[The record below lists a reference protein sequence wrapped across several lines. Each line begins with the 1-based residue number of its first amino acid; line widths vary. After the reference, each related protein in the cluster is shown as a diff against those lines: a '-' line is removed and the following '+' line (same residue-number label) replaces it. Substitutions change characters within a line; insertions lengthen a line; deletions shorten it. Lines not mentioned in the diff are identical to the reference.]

1 MLRLP
6 SWMNKVTQNKRYG
19 CFNRN
24 LQQGYYVPV
33 RVIDV
38 NTGMFKTGTEYIK
51 NVMSKDC
58 RYDLKQT
65 DPACTDCIHK

>member
-1 MLRLP
+1 
-6 SWMNKVTQNKRYG
+6 MNPNKRYG

-24 LQQGYYVPV
+24 LKPGYYAPV

-58 RYDLKQT
+58 RYDLKLT
-65 DPACTDCIHK
+65 DTNCTDCIHK